1 MPGTDKQMT
10 NNETRSPAARKKG
23 GVGRWKISSQ
33 LIMVYCLAVFLPLI
47 IIGSVLISTV
57 TNNQK
62 KYYSDLLAANND
74 GVRQTIYEITTQIF
88 TISDSIVYNDSLIR
102 FLTGEYENQQ
112 EMFAAASKTTLLDKY
127 AAKYAG
133 VDGIYVYIDREDMVD
148 YGQFHKVT
156 DEIRETEWYRKASEQ
171 YIPFWMAYES
181 VDSRNTN
188 KDWNLVLVR
197 KMVLVGGEHE
207 AVIMIKVRN
216 SYLSS
221 RLTNSKYTTMIS
233 IDDQPVAFG
242 SLQSLV
248 GTKPEIE
255 IDYDDKFFYYRGET
269 VYNGRDS
276 LVCVNTLNLSRS
288 ANKLYL
294 VSYDTDAM
302 ENVRRLARTSWLIL
316 AAALILPL
324 IIISVFTHRFTA
336 QVRGLR
342 DEMGKASRGE
352 YREMKEEMRGSEEL
366 AEAFEDLCKMVHDI
380 QRMEAEQYEAQ
391 IRAQNI
397 RNDQQKIEFK
407 MLSSQ
412 INPHFL
418 YNTLETIRM
427 KALAAGDTEVANA
440 TRLLGKSMRYV
451 LENTGTKD
459 TTLQKELDHL
469 KVYLQIQQLRFG
481 DRVNYEI
488 KVQEGLK
495 PDEFRMLA
503 LLLQPVAENAIVH
516 GLESR
521 ETDGMVLIDVRTEG
535 DRLIIEISDNGDG
548 IGEAEL
554 AELKER
560 LGSYE
565 SEDRTN
571 SIGLYNVNRRIKLS
585 YGTEYGVGIES
596 EKGKGTCVS
605 VVIPQLK
612 A

>member
-1 MPGTDKQMT
+1 MTTTDKNGT
-10 NNETRSPAARKKG
+10 AARKKG
-23 GVGRWKISSQ
+23 GVGRWKLSSQ
-33 LIMVYCLAVFLPLI
+33 LIMVYCLAVFLPLA
-47 IIGSVLISTV
+47 IIGSILISTV
-57 TNNQK
+57 KTRQK
-62 KYYSDLLAANND
+62 QYYSDLLAANND

-88 TISDSIVYNDSLIR
+88 TISESIVYNDSLIS
-102 FLTGEYENQQ
+102 FLSGKYRDEQ
-112 EMFAAASKTTLLDKY
+112 EMLTAASKTTLLDKY
-127 AAKYAG
+127 AARYAG

-156 DEIRETEWYRKASEQ
+156 DEIRQSDWYTKASEQ

-181 VDSRNTN
+181 LDSRNTN
-188 KDWNLVLVR
+188 KTWNLVLVR

-207 AVIMIKVRN
+207 AVIMIKVRD
-216 SYLSS
+216 SYLAS

-242 SLQSLV
+242 SLQSLY
-248 GTKPEIE
+248 GKKPDIE
-255 IDYDDKFFYYRGET
+255 IDYDDKFFSYAGE
-269 VYNGRDS
+269 VDYNGRDS
-276 LVCVNTLNLSRS
+276 LVCVNTLKLSRS

-294 VSYDTDAM
+294 ISYDTDAM
-302 ENVRRLARTSWLIL
+302 DNVRRLVRISYMIL
-316 AAALILPL
+316 AAAVVLPL
-324 IIISVFTHRFTA
+324 IIVTIFTRRFTS
-336 QVRGLR
+336 QVRVLR

-352 YREMKEEMRGSEEL
+352 YREMKDEMRGSEEL
-366 AEAFEDLCKMVHDI
+366 ADAFEDLRKMVFDI

-397 RNDQQKIEFK
+397 RNDQQEIEFK

-427 KALAAGDTEVANA
+427 KALAAGDAEVANA

-451 LENTGTKD
+451 LENTGTKN

-488 KVQEGLK
+488 KVQDGIN
-495 PDEFRMLA
+495 PDDYRMLA

-516 GLESR
+516 GLEGR
-521 ETDGMVLIDVRTEG
+521 ETGGMVLIDVHTDG
-535 DRLIIEISDNGDG
+535 DRLVIEISDNGDG

-585 YGTEYGVGIES
+585 YGTEYGIGIES
-596 EKGKGTCVS
+596 EKGRGTKVS
-605 VVIPQLK
+605 VIIPQLK
-612 A
+612 GM